1 MDLRLSPE
9 QSALR
14 DEVRGWLGTVMRPD
28 LEAFHYAEEEDPPA
42 LNAFNKQMAAK
53 GWVAPAWPR
62 EYGGME
68 LGAVEQLVFGEEM
81 AYWRAPSGARGP
93 AIGYAGPTI
102 MISGTEEQKQRHL
115 PGITNWDVVWCQGF
129 SEPGSGSDLAS
140 LSTTAVRDGD
150 DWILNGSKI
159 WTSHGH
165 YADWMYLLART
176 DPEAPKHRG
185 TTYFLL
191 DLKSPG
197 VSYQPMRNM
206 ADRLTFGQFFFDNV
220 RMPAESLLGEENRGW
235 YLATT
240 TLDLERS
247 NIANAG
253 GARRTIDDLC
263 GYVRSSSRPV
273 ENGDRHRLAQHAVEV
288 AVVTMLSYRVAS
300 MLALGGVPNQE
311 ASLLKLFLSELDQ
324 RIANTGLHLL
334 GMYGGLMPGS
344 PLAKLQAQ
352 FALTY
357 LTTVPRTIA
366 GGTSEIQRNIIATR
380 GLGLPRG

>member
-1 MDLRLSPE
+1 VDFRLSPE
-9 QSALR
+9 QQALQRETR
-14 DEVRGWLGTVMRPD
+14 DWLATVMRAEVESFP
-28 LEAFHYAEEEDPPA
+28 YAEEEQPDE
-42 LNAFNKQMAAK
+42 LRAFNKLLAAK
-53 GWVAPAWPR
+53 GWIAPSWPR
-62 EYGGME
+62 EYGGLA
-68 LGAVEQLVFGEEM
+68 LGAVEQLVMGEEM
-81 AYWRAPSGARGP
+81 AYARAPSGGRGP
-93 AIGYAGPTI
+93 AVGYAGPTI
-102 MISGTEEQKQRHL
+102 MLAGTDAQKRSHL

-140 LSTTAVRDGD
+140 LATSATRDGD
-150 DWILNGSKI
+150 DWILNGTKI

-185 TTYFLL
+185 ITYFLL

-197 VSYQPMRNM
+197 VSFQPLVNM
-206 ADRLTFGQFFFDNV
+206 GGRKGFGQYFFDNV
-220 RMPAESLLGEENRGW
+220 RMPAESLLGEVNRGW

-253 GARRTIDDLC
+253 APRRTIDDLC
-263 GYVRSSSRPV
+263 GYLRPFRDRTSAV
-273 ENGDRHRLAQHAVEV
+273 VRHRLAQHAVEV
-288 AVVTMLSYRVAS
+288 GVVTMLSYRVAS
-300 MLALGGVPNQE
+300 MLAAGDTPNQE

-324 RIANTGLHLL
+324 RIANTGLHIL
-334 GMYGGLMPGS
+334 GMHGGLMPGS

-380 GLGLPRG
+380 GLGLPR

>member
-1 MDLRLSPE
+1 VNLHLTPE
-9 QSALR
+9 QQTLR
-14 DEVRGWLGTVMRPD
+14 SEARAWLATVMRP
-28 LEAFHYAEEEDPPA
+28 EIESFPYSEEENPEE
-42 LNAFNKQMAAK
+42 LRAFNKLLAAK
-53 GWVAPAWPR
+53 GWIAPSWPR
-62 EYGGME
+62 AYGGME
-68 LGAVEQLVFGEEM
+68 LDAVQQLVFSEEF
-81 AYWRAPSGARGP
+81 AYARAPNGARGP
-93 AIGYAGPTI
+93 AVGYAGPTI
-102 MISGTEEQKQRHL
+102 MLAGTDAQKERHL
-115 PGITNWDVVWCQGF
+115 PAITNWDVVWAQGF

-150 DWILNGSKI
+150 EWVLNGSKV

-176 DPEAPKHRG
+176 DTEAPKHRG
-185 TTYFLL
+185 ISYFLL

-197 VSYQPMRNM
+197 VSFQMLKNM
-206 ADRLTFGQFFFDNV
+206 SGRKGFGQFFFENV
-220 RMPAESLLGEENRGW
+220 RMPADALLGEENRGW

-253 GARRTIDDLC
+253 GARRTVDQLC
-263 GYVRSSSRPV
+263 GHLREAGGANAVT
-273 ENGDRHRLAQHAVEV
+273 RHRLAQHAVEV
-288 AVVTMLSYRVAS
+288 EVATILSYRVAS
-300 MLALGGVPNQE
+300 MLAAGAVPNHE

-324 RIANTGLHLL
+324 RIANTGLHIL
-334 GMYGGLMPGS
+334 GPFGALMPGS

-380 GLGLPRG
+380 GLGLPRA

>member
-1 MDLRLSPE
+1 MEFRLNRE
-9 QSALR
+9 QRALQE
-14 DEVRGWLGTVMRPD
+14 EVRSWLQSVMRP
-28 LEAFHYAEEEDPPA
+28 EIESFPYSEEERPEE
-42 LNAFNKQMAAK
+42 LRAFNKLLAAK
-53 GWVAPAWPR
+53 GWIAPAWPKQ
-62 EYGGME
+62 YGGME

-81 AYWRAPSGARGP
+81 AYFRAPNGARGP
-93 AIGYAGPTI
+93 AVGYAGPTI
-102 MISGTEEQKQRHL
+102 QIAGTDVQKARHL
-115 PGITNWDVVWCQGF
+115 PGITNWDVVWAQGF

-140 LSTTAVRDGD
+140 LRTSAVRDGD
-150 DWILNGSKI
+150 DWILNGTKI

-185 TTYFLL
+185 ISYFLL
-191 DLKSPG
+191 DLKAPG
-197 VSYQPMRNM
+197 VTFQPLLNIAGRKG
-206 ADRLTFGQFFFDNV
+206 FGQFFFDNV
-220 RMPAESLLGEENRGW
+220 RMPADALLGEVNRGW

-253 GARRTIDDLC
+253 GARRTVNDLA
-263 GYVRSSSRPV
+263 GYLRASDPKPSAIV
-273 ENGDRHRLAQHAVEV
+273 RHRLAQHAVEV
-288 AVVTMLSYRVAS
+288 GVVTMLSYRVAS
-300 MLALGGVPNQE
+300 MLASGGVPNQE

-324 RIANTGLHLL
+324 RIANTGLHIL
-334 GMYGGLMPGS
+334 GLHGALMPGS

-380 GLGLPRG
+380 GLGLPR

>member
-1 MDLRLSPE
+1 MNLRLTHE
-9 QSALR
+9 QESLR
-14 DEVRGWLGTVMRPD
+14 DEARAWLATVMRP
-28 LEAFHYAEEEDPPA
+28 EIESFPYSEEERPDE
-42 LNAFNKQMAAK
+42 LRAFNKLLAAK
-53 GWVAPAWPR
+53 GWIAPAWPA

-68 LGAVEQLVFGEEM
+68 LGAVEQLVFSDEF
-81 AYWRAPSGARGP
+81 AYARAPNGARGP
-93 AIGYAGPTI
+93 AVGYAGPTI
-102 MISGTEEQKQRHL
+102 MIAGTDEQKQRHL
-115 PGITNWDVVWCQGF
+115 PGITNWDVVWSQGF

-140 LSTTAVRDGD
+140 LATTATRDGD
-150 DWILNGSKI
+150 DWILNGTKI

-185 TTYFLL
+185 ITYFLL

-197 VSYQPMRNM
+197 VSFQPLLNISGRKG
-206 ADRLTFGQFFFDNV
+206 FGQFFFDNV
-220 RMPAESLLGEENRGW
+220 RMPKDSLLGEVNRGW

-253 GARRTIDDLC
+253 GPRRTVDDLC
-263 GYVRSSSRPV
+263 DYLRESERATTT
-273 ENGDRHRLAQHAVEV
+273 ERHRLAQHAVEV
-288 AVVTMLSYRVAS
+288 NVVTMLSYRVAS
-300 MLALGGVPNQE
+300 MLAAGGVPNQE

-324 RIANTGLHLL
+324 RIANTGLHIL
-334 GMYGGLMPGS
+334 GLHGALMPGS

-366 GGTSEIQRNIIATR
+366 GGTSEVQRNIIATR

>member
-1 MDLRLSPE
+1 MHLRLTD
-9 QSALR
+9 QQRALQT
-14 DEVRGWLGTVMRPD
+14 EVRSWLHDNVTEDM
-28 LEAFHYAEEEDPPA
+28 EAFLYSEEEEPER
-42 LNAFNKQMAAK
+42 LRAFNKKLAGR
-53 GWVAPAWPR
+53 GWIAPSWPA
-62 EYGGME
+62 EYGGMG

-81 AYWRAPSGARGP
+81 AYARAPNGARGP
-93 AIGYAGPTI
+93 AVGYAGPTI
-102 MISGTEEQKQRHL
+102 QMYGTEEQKKRHL
-115 PGITNWDVVWCQGF
+115 PGITNWDVVWAQGF

-140 LSTTAVRDGD
+140 LQSTAVRDGD
-150 DWILNGSKI
+150 DWILNGTKI

-176 DPEAPKHRG
+176 DSEAPKHRG
-185 TTYFLL
+185 ISYFLL

-197 VSYQPMRNM
+197 VSFGPLLNIAGRKG
-206 ADRLTFGQFFFDNV
+206 FGQFFFDQV
-220 RMPAESLLGEENRGW
+220 RMPPDALLGEVNRGW

-253 GARRTIDDLC
+253 GARRTVDDLVV
-263 GYVRSSSRPV
+263 YLREVKRERIDAHRQRLVQHRV
-273 ENGDRHRLAQHAVEV
+273 EVEV
-288 AVVTMLSYRVAS
+288 ATMLSYRVAS
-300 MLALGGVPNQE
+300 IIASGGVPNQE

-324 RIANTGLHLL
+324 RIANTGLHVL
-334 GMYGGLMPGS
+334 GLHGALMPGS
-344 PLAKLQAQ
+344 KFAKLQAQ

-380 GLGLPRG
+380 GLGLPR